1 MTPVAFF
8 MLMVMTMIALVGISQ
23 IPLVA
28 DVVTSTGY
36 SPTEIWSG
44 IAGVLVIFYVVV
56 GIFTVK

>member
-8 MLMVMTMIALVGISQ
+8 MLMVMTMIALVGLSQ

-36 SPTEIWSG
+36 SPTEVWSG